1 MCAPHRARPTGRR
14 LWTVVLA
21 AVLALPAVLPG
32 VASAEPW
39 GMKQIP
45 QPPGLPRPPQPWN
58 RDQDRGRDDDTA
70 RRRDWQEQQQ
80 RDARE
85 RNDRERNDRER
96 RWDHEQRRERW
107 DGAGGRPGWDTR
119 PGPWMR
125 PGPPPVYVVPAPRR
139 YYPRPRYGAVVP
151 VLPWAA
157 TVIAVGSATYWYC
170 DGVYYRRL
178 PADAGYQVV
187 DEPPVGD
194 GRIVDE
200 RLYVYP
206 RSGQSAEQQASDE
219 YECHRWAVDQT
230 GFDPSSDSAWNTQD
244 LQRRDD
250 YRRAQTACLDGRGYT
265 VK

>member
-1 MCAPHRARPTGRR
+1 M
-14 LWTVVLA
+14 LA
-21 AVLALPAVLPG
+21 AWSRRVATALLTATVALPAVLP
-32 VASAEPW
+32 APALAEPW

-45 QPPGLPRPPQPWN
+45 KPPGLPRPPQPWD
-58 RDQDRGRDDDTA
+58 RDQDRGRNDDTA

-80 RDARE
+80 REARE
-85 RNDRERNDRER
+85 RNDRAYHDRR
-96 RWDHEQRRERW
+96 DRGDSGW
-107 DGAGGRPGWDTR
+107 RPGWDTR

-125 PGPPPVYVVPAPRR
+125 PGPPPVYVAPPPPRR
-139 YYPRPRYGAVVP
+139 YYPRPRYGVVVP

-157 TVIAVGSATYWYC
+157 TVLVVGTATYWYC

-206 RSGQSAEQQASDE
+206 RNGQSAEQQASDE
-219 YECHRWAVDQT
+219 YDCHRWAADQT
-230 GFDPSSDSAWNTQD
+230 GFDPTSEGAWGTQD